1 MSPLWP
7 GLMKRNYFIQI
18 WKFLPIF
25 FFFYYTYLILF
36 CSLFKILWY
45 WHELW
50 HTKSEN
56 IHHVHMYIIIQ
67 PWINVKKII
76 NNSDCFFYN
85 CMKHSNSCWNLLYCM
100 YPTIYNCKSLL
111 IIFVMFFFRSLWTSL
126 LIPIDSLDEVK
137 YRSQHHRII
146 ISYVKYKIA
155 I

>member
-7 GLMKRNYFIQI
+7 GLMKRNNFIQI
-18 WKFLPIF
+18 WKFLPI
-25 FFFYYTYLILF
+25 FFYYTYLILF

-56 IHHVHMYIIIQ
+56 IHMYIIIQ

-85 CMKHSNSCWNLLYCM
+85 CMKHSNFCWNLLYCM
-100 YPTIYNCKSLL
+100 YPTIYICKSLL
-111 IIFVMFFFRSLWTSL
+111 IIFVIFFFRSLWTSL

-146 ISYVKYKIA
+146 ISYVKYKIV